1 MRLQPGGVF
10 QRAFESPASMEQSNA
25 ERRSNRPHA
34 EAIDEPR
41 WHASLAAI
49 GALVLYVLLPQRLV
63 FGPAWFAP
71 IVVLAVLVPLSVF
84 APDRDD
90 ETRLHRVASIASIVL
105 LNLFNVL
112 SVLLLLI
119 DAFSH
124 HAKGA
129 AGITGQRLLLSGAQI
144 WTTNVLVYALW
155 FWEVDGGGPWQRSQ
169 ARNASA
175 DLRASFLFPQMMVDA
190 RRVRC
195 VDPEWKPLFLDYLY
209 VAFTNALAFSPTDT
223 MPITRSAKML
233 MLVEASISFVTI
245 ALVVSRAIN
254 VI

>member
-1 MRLQPGGVF
+1 MEEPSSAARRP
-10 QRAFESPASMEQSNA
+10 RAGT
-25 ERRSNRPHA
+25 
-34 EAIDEPR
+34 EATDEPR

-49 GALVLYVLLPQRLV
+49 GALILYVLLPQRLV

-71 IVVLAVLVPLSVF
+71 IAVLAVLVPLSVF

-90 ETRLHRVASIASIVL
+90 ETRLHRIASIVSIVL
-105 LNLFNVL
+105 LNIFNVL
-112 SVLLLLI
+112 SVLLLLF
-119 DAFSH
+119 DALSH

-129 AGITGQRLLLSGAQI
+129 SGISGQRLLLSGAQI
-144 WTTNVLVYALW
+144 WTTNVLVYSLW
-155 FWEVDGGGPWQRSQ
+155 FWEVDGGGPWQRSR
-169 ARNASA
+169 ARSASA
-175 DLRASFLFPQMMVDA
+175 DLKASFLFPQMMVDA
-190 RRVRC
+190 QRVRC
-195 VDPEWKPLFLDYLY
+195 VDPHWKPLFLDYLY

>member
-1 MRLQPGGVF
+1 MERPS
-10 QRAFESPASMEQSNA
+10 ASPPNA
-25 ERRSNRPHA
+25 GAKA

-49 GALVLYVLLPQRLV
+49 GALILYVLLPQRLV

-90 ETRLHRVASIASIVL
+90 ETPLHRIASIVSIVL
-105 LNLFNVL
+105 LNIFNVL
-112 SVLLLLI
+112 SVLLLVF

-124 HAKGA
+124 HPKGVP
-129 AGITGQRLLLSGAQI
+129 GITGQRLLLSGAQI
-144 WTTNVLVYALW
+144 WMTNVLVYALW
-155 FWEVDGGGPWQRSQ
+155 FWEVDGGGPWQRSR
-169 ARNASA
+169 ARSAAA
-175 DLRASFLFPQMMVDA
+175 DLKASFLFPQMMVDA
-190 RRVRC
+190 QRVRC
-195 VDPEWKPLFLDYLY
+195 VDPHWKPLFLDYLY

-223 MPITRSAKML
+223 MPITRAAKML

>member
-1 MRLQPGGVF
+1 MQYGGVF
-10 QRAFESPASMEQSNA
+10 PRAFESSAAME
-25 ERRSNRPHA
+25 RSSPEPKKNRPHA
-34 EAIDEPR
+34 EAVDEPR

-71 IVVLAVLVPLSVF
+71 IVVLVVLVPLSIF
-84 APDRDD
+84 APDRYD
-90 ETRLHRVASIASIVL
+90 ETRLHRVASIVSIVL

-112 SVLLLLI
+112 SVLLLLL

-124 HAKGA
+124 HAKGSP
-129 AGITGQRLLLSGAQI
+129 GITGQRLLLSGAQI
-144 WTTNVLVYALW
+144 WTTNVFVYALW

-175 DLRASFLFPQMMVDA
+175 DLLAGFLFPQMMVDA

-223 MPITRSAKML
+223 MPITRAAKML